1 MRVAAAGVVAGD
13 GEAPGAAVGEVE
25 AGAARGV
32 VMVGMVV
39 VVVAVA
45 GMGSSSSMGQGLVT
59 RGEED
64 GAGAGH
70 MGKASMAGAAAQAGT
85 VEEAGV
91 GTRAD
96 RDTARLLLCLP
107 SNSSHGSVF

>member
-39 VVVAVA
+39 VGGA